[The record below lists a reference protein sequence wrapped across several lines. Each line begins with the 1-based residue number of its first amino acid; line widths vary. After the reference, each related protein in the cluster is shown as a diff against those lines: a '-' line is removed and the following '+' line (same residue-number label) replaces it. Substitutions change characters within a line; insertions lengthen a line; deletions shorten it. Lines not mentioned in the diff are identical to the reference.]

1 MMHKWQCL
9 ACNFIYDEAEGWED
23 DGIPPGT
30 RWEDVPDDWT
40 CPECG
45 IESSFQ
51 PYHCGVQF
59 LPVYETHKVSLR
71 LRVSDEDD
79 SLIYEDEADLKA
91 VREDLDQLITWWR
104 ESVEEKGFIL
114 G

>member
-1 MMHKWQCL
+1 MQ
-9 ACNFIYDEAEGWED
+9 EAE
-23 DGIPPGT
+23 IK
-30 RWEDVPDDWT
+30 RI
-40 CPECG
+40 

-51 PYHCGVQF
+51 PYQCGVQF

-79 SLIYEDEADLKA
+79 SLIFVEEADLKD

>member
-1 MMHKWQCL
+1 MQDSEIKK
-9 ACNFIYDEAEGWED
+9 I
-23 DGIPPGT
+23 
-30 RWEDVPDDWT
+30 
-40 CPECG
+40 

-71 LRVSDEDD
+71 LRVSNVDD
-79 SLIYEDEADLKA
+79 SLIYEDEVDLKA

-104 ESVEEKGFIL
+104 DDASKEGFRFAPL
-114 G
+114 

>member
-1 MMHKWQCL
+1 MQDYSEIRKK
-9 ACNFIYDEAEGWED
+9 
-23 DGIPPGT
+23 
-30 RWEDVPDDWT
+30 
-40 CPECG
+40 

-71 LRVSDEDD
+71 LRVSNVDD

-91 VREDLDQLITWWR
+91 VREDLDQLIIWWR
-104 ESVEEKGFIL
+104 DDARKEGFKL
-114 G
+114 DPL

>member
-1 MMHKWQCL
+1 MQ
-9 ACNFIYDEAEGWED
+9 EAE
-23 DGIPPGT
+23 IK
-30 RWEDVPDDWT
+30 RI
-40 CPECG
+40 

-79 SLIYEDEADLKA
+79 SLIFVEEADLKD
-91 VREDLDQLITWWR
+91 VREDIDRLITWWR
-104 ESVEEKGFIL
+104 EGVTEKGFKL
-114 G
+114 L

>member
-1 MMHKWQCL
+1 MQDYSEISKK
-9 ACNFIYDEAEGWED
+9 
-23 DGIPPGT
+23 
-30 RWEDVPDDWT
+30 
-40 CPECG
+40 

-71 LRVSDEDD
+71 LRVSNVDD

-91 VREDLDQLITWWR
+91 VREDLDQLVTWWR
-104 ESVEEKGFIL
+104 DDARKEGFKL
-114 G
+114 DPL

>member
-1 MMHKWQCL
+1 MD
-9 ACNFIYDEAEGWED
+9 NAE
-23 DGIPPGT
+23 IK
-30 RWEDVPDDWT
+30 RI
-40 CPECG
+40 

-51 PYHCGVQF
+51 PYLCGVQF

-79 SLIYEDEADLKA
+79 SLIFVEEADLKD

-104 ESVEEKGFIL
+104 EGVEKKGFNL
-114 G
+114 DPL

>member
-1 MMHKWQCL
+1 MQDSEIKK
-9 ACNFIYDEAEGWED
+9 I
-23 DGIPPGT
+23 
-30 RWEDVPDDWT
+30 
-40 CPECG
+40 

-79 SLIYEDEADLKA
+79 SLIFVEEADLKA
-91 VREDLDQLITWWR
+91 ARHDLNKLITWWR
-104 ESVEEKGFIL
+104 EGVEKKGFKL
-114 G
+114 EPL